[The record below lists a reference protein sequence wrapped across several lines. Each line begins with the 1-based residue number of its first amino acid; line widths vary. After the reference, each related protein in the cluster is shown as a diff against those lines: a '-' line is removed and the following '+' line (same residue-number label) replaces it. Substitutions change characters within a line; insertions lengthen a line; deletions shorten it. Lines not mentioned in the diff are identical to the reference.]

1 VITLAKLNRP
11 KTIFTTTFLVLI
23 AFTLPAFAHSTHGPG
38 HKTGVIGH
46 TPCNDGVVVLSPNTL
61 WPTNHKWHTVDVAYI
76 DNDNEAD
83 AVSLAINSISSNQ
96 DSPDGP
102 GVRQSGRAR

>member
-11 KTIFTTTFLVLI
+11 KTIFTTTLLVLI

-38 HKTGVIGH
+38 HKTGGIGH

-61 WPTNHKWHTVDVAYI
+61 WPPNHELHTVDVAYI